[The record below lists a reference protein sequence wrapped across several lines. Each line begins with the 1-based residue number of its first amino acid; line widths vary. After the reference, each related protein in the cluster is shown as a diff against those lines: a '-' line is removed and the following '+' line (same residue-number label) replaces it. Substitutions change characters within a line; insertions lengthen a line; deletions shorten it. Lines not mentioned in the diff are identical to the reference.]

1 MEDTGTA
8 TFPQE
13 SQEQAAL
20 VHLGLEEGEVC
31 PGADHRRAHKER
43 EVTQANVQRPESAR
57 YIQMLAAY
65 LERGSGSTHTAHGQ
79 AWLKSPFIWKTPY
92 FWSLSIFLGWGP
104 PALGIQRPQEILLT
118 MVYSGLIAP
127 ARTLHVLP
135 CCPPR
140 IHSLPTLLS
149 PGLI

>member
-1 MEDTGTA
+1 MNGRHRYSHFSPRESGA
-8 TFPQE
+8 GSFSPSRPQRRGGLPRSRSQE
-13 SQEQAAL
+13 STQGEGSNTSKCTETRECQ
-20 VHLGLEEGEVC
+20 VH
-31 PGADHRRAHKER
+31 
-43 EVTQANVQRPESAR
+43 
-57 YIQMLAAY
+57 QMLAVY

-118 MVYSGLIAP
+118 GLIAP